1 MPVPLHELLIAV
13 RVRVVPH
20 LADLVPPEPD
30 HDAGALVQHVG
41 GVALEPAL
49 LADLDDHALLGVVPA
64 ALDVLVAPVGGA
76 EAGFSVREPAQHPV
90 APLPGAADRR
100 PARDPVGDV
109 VGEVAADLVH
119 ATGEQRLLVRPG
131 DVHALAHTIASSGF
145 ALRPARS
152 IGRSIMARFWSRIFQ
167 KSTARSTSSR
177 DASRSASLAFTCRTL
192 FCMSSASQPRE
203 CAMNGN
209 GGKTKPSSDQKVS
222 MPPATA

>member
-41 GVALEPAL
+41 GVPLEPAL
-49 LADLDDHALLGVVPA
+49 LADLAAHALLGVVPA

-90 APLPGAADRR
+90 APPPGAADRR

-145 ALRPARS
+145 TRGFALRPARS

-167 KSTARSTSSR
+167 KSTARSRARATLPAARRSPLPAARCSACLRRPSR
-177 DASRSASLAFTCRTL
+177 ANA
-192 FCMSSASQPRE
+192 Q
-203 CAMNGN
+203 
-209 GGKTKPSSDQKVS
+209 
-222 MPPATA
+222 